1 MASALSANVSSVPA
15 WIRLRYLAGAF
26 RHHYRDSACKR
37 LPIEDTNQSLLT
49 KLRIKIYYFMELF
62 YVTSIATT
70 KISILLFYLR
80 IFPRAEL
87 RKAIWIT
94 IVVCFLYI
102 VSFLTA
108 TALQCIPISIAWK
121 KWDGEHRGQCIN
133 LNADAWSAA
142 AINIV
147 LDLVVIVLPLNELK
161 KLVMSRR
168 HKFGVMVMFLG
179 GFL

>member
-1 MASALSANVSSVPA
+1 MALCV
-15 WIRLRYLAGAF
+15 
-26 RHHYRDSACKR
+26 
-37 LPIEDTNQSLLT
+37 
-49 KLRIKIYYFMELF
+49 
-62 YVTSIATT
+62 
-70 KISILLFYLR
+70 
-80 IFPRAEL
+80 
-87 RKAIWIT
+87 
-94 IVVCFLYI
+94 LYI
-102 VSFLTA
+102 ISFVTA
-108 TALQCIPISIAWK
+108 TALQYIPMSIAWK

-168 HKFGVMVMFLG
+168 QKFGVMVMFLG